1 MMNDITITENKKLF
15 TDIELLYREDKKY
28 YDLAITDTGDLKA
41 DKSFDTGINLALF
54 TDGRADKSEVSNPED
69 QRGTIVDLFTN
80 GYRNG
85 SKLWLLEQSRLDAGA
100 VNRAIDY
107 CKNALQYFVDLS
119 LVEKVSVSGYLTSKG
134 VVLTIVVKCL
144 NGTIDKYKYE
154 AWENSI
160 YKQ

>member
-1 MMNDITITENKKLF
+1 METLKNDTNLF
-15 TDIELLYREDKKY
+15 TDIELLYREEKGY
-28 YDLAITDTGDLKA
+28 YDLAITGTGDLKA
-41 DKSFDTGINLALF
+41 DNSFDTGVNLALF

-69 QRGTIVDLFTN
+69 QRGTIVDMFTN

-107 CKNALQYFVDLS
+107 AKNALKYFVDLS
-119 LVEKVSVSGYLTSKG
+119 LVQKISVDGYLTSKG
-134 VVLTIVVKCL
+134 VVLVIVIKGL

-154 AWENSI
+154 AWSNSI
-160 YKQ
+160 YKQQ

>member
-1 MMNDITITENKKLF
+1 METLKNDTNLF
-15 TDIELLYREDKKY
+15 TDIELLYRDEKGY

-41 DKSFDTGINLALF
+41 DNSFDTGVNLALF

-69 QRGTIVDLFTN
+69 QRGTIVDMFTN

-107 CKNALQYFVDLS
+107 AKNALKYFVDLS
-119 LVEKVSVSGYLTSKG
+119 LVQKISVDGYLTSKG
-134 VVLTIVVKCL
+134 VVLVIVIKGL

-154 AWENSI
+154 AWSNSI
-160 YKQ
+160 YKQQ

>member
-1 MMNDITITENKKLF
+1 MDTILTNDKNLF
-15 TDIELLYREDKKY
+15 TDIELLYREEKGY
-28 YDLAITDTGDLKA
+28 YDLAITSTGDLKA
-41 DKSFDTGINLALF
+41 DNSFDTGVNLALF

-69 QRGTIVDLFTN
+69 QRGTIVDMFTN

-107 CKNALQYFVDLS
+107 AKNALKYFVDLS
-119 LVEKVSVSGYLTSKG
+119 LVQKISVDGYLTSKG
-134 VVLTIVVKCL
+134 VVLVIVIKGL

-154 AWENSI
+154 AWSNSI
-160 YKQ
+160 YKQQ

>member
-1 MMNDITITENKKLF
+1 METLKNDKNLF
-15 TDIELLYREDKKY
+15 TDIELLYREEKGY
-28 YDLAITDTGDLKA
+28 YDLAITGTGDLKA
-41 DKSFDTGINLALF
+41 DNSFDTGVNLALF

-69 QRGTIVDLFTN
+69 QRGTIVDMFTN

-107 CKNALQYFVDLS
+107 AKNALKYFVDLS
-119 LVEKVSVSGYLTSKG
+119 LVQKISVDGYLTSKG
-134 VVLTIVVKCL
+134 VVLVIVIKGL

-154 AWENSI
+154 AWSNSI
-160 YKQ
+160 YKQQ

>member
-1 MMNDITITENKKLF
+1 METLKNDKNLF
-15 TDIELLYREDKKY
+15 TDIELLYREEKGY
-28 YDLAITDTGDLKA
+28 YDIAITSTGDLKA
-41 DKSFDTGINLALF
+41 DNSFDTGVNLALF

-69 QRGTIVDLFTN
+69 QRGTIVDVFTN

-107 CKNALQYFVDLS
+107 AKNALKYFVDLS
-119 LVEKVSVSGYLTSKG
+119 LVQKISVDGYLTSKG
-134 VVLTIVVKCL
+134 VVLVIVVKGL

-154 AWENSI
+154 AWSNSI
-160 YKQ
+160 YKQQ

>member
-1 MMNDITITENKKLF
+1 METLKNDTNLF
-15 TDIELLYREDKKY
+15 TDIELLYRDEKGY
-28 YDLAITDTGDLKA
+28 YDLAITGTGDLKA
-41 DKSFDTGINLALF
+41 DNSFDTGVNLALF

-69 QRGTIVDLFTN
+69 QRGTIVDMFTN

-107 CKNALQYFVDLS
+107 AKNALKYFVDLS
-119 LVEKVSVSGYLTSKG
+119 LVQKISVDGYLTSKG
-134 VVLTIVVKCL
+134 VVLVIVIKGL

-154 AWENSI
+154 AWSNSI
-160 YKQ
+160 YKQQ

>member
-1 MMNDITITENKKLF
+1 MDTILTNDKNLF
-15 TDIELLYREDKKY
+15 TDIELLYREEKGY
-28 YDLAITDTGDLKA
+28 YDLAITSTGDLKA
-41 DKSFDTGINLALF
+41 DNSFDTGVNLALF

-69 QRGTIVDLFTN
+69 QRGTIVDMFTN

-107 CKNALQYFVDLS
+107 AKNALKYFVDLS
-119 LVEKVSVSGYLTSKG
+119 LVQKISVDGYLTSKG
-134 VVLTIVVKCL
+134 VVLVIVVKGL

-154 AWENSI
+154 AWSNSI

>member
-1 MMNDITITENKKLF
+1 METLKNDTNLF
-15 TDIELLYREDKKY
+15 TDIELLYRDEKGY
-28 YDLAITDTGDLKA
+28 YDLAITGTGDLKA
-41 DKSFDTGINLALF
+41 DNSFDTGVNLALF

-69 QRGTIVDLFTN
+69 QRGTIVDMFTN

-107 CKNALQYFVDLS
+107 AKNALKYFVDLS
-119 LVEKVSVSGYLTSKG
+119 LVQKISVDGYLTSKG
-134 VVLTIVVKCL
+134 VVLVIIIKGL

-154 AWENSI
+154 AWSNSI
-160 YKQ
+160 YKQQ

>member
-1 MMNDITITENKKLF
+1 METLKNDKNLF
-15 TDIELLYREDKKY
+15 TDIELLYREEKGY
-28 YDLAITDTGDLKA
+28 YDLAITSTGDLKA
-41 DKSFDTGINLALF
+41 DNSFDTGVNLALF

-69 QRGTIVDLFTN
+69 QRGTIVDMFTN

-107 CKNALQYFVDLS
+107 AKNALKYFVDLS
-119 LVEKVSVSGYLTSKG
+119 LVQKISVDGYLTSKG
-134 VVLTIVVKCL
+134 VVLVIVIKGL

-154 AWENSI
+154 AWSNSI
-160 YKQ
+160 YKQQ

>member
-1 MMNDITITENKKLF
+1 MDTILTNDKNLF
-15 TDIELLYREDKKY
+15 TDIELLYREEKGY
-28 YDLAITDTGDLKA
+28 YDLAITSTGDLKA
-41 DKSFDTGINLALF
+41 DNSFDTGVNLALF
-54 TDGRADKSEVSNPED
+54 TDGRADKSEVSNPES
-69 QRGTIVDLFTN
+69 QRGTIVDMFTN

-107 CKNALQYFVDLS
+107 AKNALKYFVDLS
-119 LVEKVSVSGYLTSKG
+119 LVQKISVDGYLTSKG
-134 VVLTIVVKCL
+134 VVLVIVVKGL

-154 AWENSI
+154 AWSNSI

>member
-1 MMNDITITENKKLF
+1 METLKNDKNLF
-15 TDIELLYREDKKY
+15 TDIELLYRDEKGY
-28 YDLAITDTGDLKA
+28 YDLAITGTGDLKA
-41 DKSFDTGINLALF
+41 DNSFDTGVNLALF

-69 QRGTIVDLFTN
+69 QRGTIVDMFTN

-107 CKNALQYFVDLS
+107 AKNALKYFVDLS
-119 LVEKVSVSGYLTSKG
+119 LVQKISVDGYLTSKG
-134 VVLTIVVKCL
+134 VVLVIVIKGL

-154 AWENSI
+154 AWSNSI
-160 YKQ
+160 YKQQ

>member
-1 MMNDITITENKKLF
+1 MDTILTNDKNLF
-15 TDIELLYREDKKY
+15 TDIELLYREEKGY
-28 YDLAITDTGDLKA
+28 YDLAITSTGDLKA
-41 DKSFDTGINLALF
+41 DNSFDTGVNLALF

-69 QRGTIVDLFTN
+69 QRGTIVDMFTN
-80 GYRNG
+80 GHRNG

-107 CKNALQYFVDLS
+107 AKNALKYFVDLS
-119 LVEKVSVSGYLTSKG
+119 LVQKFSVDGYLTSKG
-134 VVLTIVVKCL
+134 VVLVIVIKGL

-154 AWENSI
+154 AWSNSI

>member
-1 MMNDITITENKKLF
+1 MDTILTNDKNLF
-15 TDIELLYREDKKY
+15 TDIELLYREEKGY
-28 YDLAITDTGDLKA
+28 YDLAITGTGDLKA
-41 DKSFDTGINLALF
+41 DNSFDTGVNLALF

-69 QRGTIVDLFTN
+69 QRGTIVDMFTN

-107 CKNALQYFVDLS
+107 AKNALKYFVDLS
-119 LVEKVSVSGYLTSKG
+119 LVQKISVDGYLTSKG
-134 VVLTIVVKCL
+134 VVLVIIIKGL

-154 AWENSI
+154 AWSNSI
-160 YKQ
+160 YKQQ

>member
-1 MMNDITITENKKLF
+1 METLKNDKNLF
-15 TDIELLYREDKKY
+15 TDIELLYREEKGY
-28 YDLAITDTGDLKA
+28 YDLAITSTGDLKA
-41 DKSFDTGINLALF
+41 DNSFDTGVNLALF

-69 QRGTIVDLFTN
+69 QRGTIVDVFTN

-107 CKNALQYFVDLS
+107 AKNALKYFVDLS
-119 LVEKVSVSGYLTSKG
+119 LVQKISVDGYLTSKG
-134 VVLTIVVKCL
+134 VVLVIVVKGL

-154 AWENSI
+154 AWSNSI
-160 YKQ
+160 YKQQ

>member
-1 MMNDITITENKKLF
+1 MDTILTNDKNLF
-15 TDIELLYREDKKY
+15 TDIELLYREEKGY
-28 YDLAITDTGDLKA
+28 YDLAITSTGDLKA
-41 DKSFDTGINLALF
+41 DNSFDTGVNLALF

-69 QRGTIVDLFTN
+69 QRGTIVDMFTN

-107 CKNALQYFVDLS
+107 AKNALKYFVDLS
-119 LVEKVSVSGYLTSKG
+119 LVQKISVDGYLTSKG
-134 VVLTIVVKCL
+134 VVLVIVIKGL

-154 AWENSI
+154 AWSNSI

>member
-1 MMNDITITENKKLF
+1 METLKNDTNLF
-15 TDIELLYREDKKY
+15 TDIELLYREEKGY
-28 YDLAITDTGDLKA
+28 YDLAITGTGDLKA
-41 DKSFDTGINLALF
+41 DNSFDTGVNLALF

-69 QRGTIVDLFTN
+69 QRGTIVDMFTN

-107 CKNALQYFVDLS
+107 AKNALKYFVDLS
-119 LVEKVSVSGYLTSKG
+119 LVQKISVDGYLTSKG
-134 VVLTIVVKCL
+134 VVLVIIIKGL

-154 AWENSI
+154 AWSNSI
-160 YKQ
+160 YKQQ

>member
-1 MMNDITITENKKLF
+1 MDTILTNDKNLF
-15 TDIELLYREDKKY
+15 TDIELLYREEKGY
-28 YDLAITDTGDLKA
+28 YDLAITGTGDLKA
-41 DKSFDTGINLALF
+41 DNSFDTGVNLALF

-69 QRGTIVDLFTN
+69 QRGTIVDMFTN

-107 CKNALQYFVDLS
+107 AKNALKYFVDLS
-119 LVEKVSVSGYLTSKG
+119 LVQKISVDGYLTSKG
-134 VVLTIVVKCL
+134 VVLVIVIKGL

-154 AWENSI
+154 AWSNSI
-160 YKQ
+160 YKQQ

>member
-1 MMNDITITENKKLF
+1 METLKNDTNLF
-15 TDIELLYREDKKY
+15 TDIELLYRDEKGY
-28 YDLAITDTGDLKA
+28 YDLAITGTGDLKA
-41 DKSFDTGINLALF
+41 DNSFDTGVNLALF

-69 QRGTIVDLFTN
+69 QRGTIVDMFTN

-107 CKNALQYFVDLS
+107 AKNALKYFVDLS
-119 LVEKVSVSGYLTSKG
+119 LVQKISVDGYLTSKG
-134 VVLTIVVKCL
+134 VVLVIVIKGL

-154 AWENSI
+154 AWSNSI
-160 YKQ
+160 YKQQQ

>member
-1 MMNDITITENKKLF
+1 MDTILTNDKNLF
-15 TDIELLYREDKKY
+15 TDIELLYREEKGY
-28 YDLAITDTGDLKA
+28 YDLAITSTGDLKA
-41 DKSFDTGINLALF
+41 DNSFDTGVNLALF

-69 QRGTIVDLFTN
+69 QRGTIVDMFTN

-107 CKNALQYFVDLS
+107 AKNALKYFVDLS
-119 LVEKVSVSGYLTSKG
+119 LVQKISVDGYLTSKG
-134 VVLTIVVKCL
+134 VVLVIVVKGL

-154 AWENSI
+154 AWSNSI
-160 YKQ
+160 YKQQ

>member
-1 MMNDITITENKKLF
+1 METLKNDKNLF
-15 TDIELLYREDKKY
+15 TDIELLYREEKGY
-28 YDLAITDTGDLKA
+28 YDLAITGTGDLKA
-41 DKSFDTGINLALF
+41 DNSFDTGVNLALF

-69 QRGTIVDLFTN
+69 QRGTIVDVFTN

-107 CKNALQYFVDLS
+107 AKNALKYFVDLS
-119 LVEKVSVSGYLTSKG
+119 LVQKISVDGYLTSKG
-134 VVLTIVVKCL
+134 VVLVIIIKGL

-154 AWENSI
+154 AWSNSI
-160 YKQ
+160 YKQQ

>member
-1 MMNDITITENKKLF
+1 MDIILTNDKNLF
-15 TDIELLYREDKKY
+15 TDIELLYREEKGY
-28 YDLAITDTGDLKA
+28 YDLAITSTGDLKA
-41 DKSFDTGINLALF
+41 DNSFDTGVNLALF

-69 QRGTIVDLFTN
+69 QRGTIVDMFTN

-107 CKNALQYFVDLS
+107 AKNALKYFVDLS
-119 LVEKVSVSGYLTSKG
+119 LVQKISVDGYLTSKG
-134 VVLTIVVKCL
+134 VVLVIVIKGL

-154 AWENSI
+154 AWSNSI